1 MSRSIGAAT
10 RVYALL
16 GDPVAH
22 SRSPDLMNAAFA
34 EHGIDAVYVALRCA
48 EADVPTLV
56 RTIAHAGGGGNITVP
71 HKARART
78 AIDRPSEAVVR
89 TGACNTFWAK
99 DGLVHGDNTDVE
111 GIHVATSALI
121 GSARGIRVL
130 LLGAGG
136 AARAA
141 AWAMV
146 EAGAARV
153 DILNRTPHRAAQ
165 LVHGLGTA
173 RLRVAHQIGSAD
185 LLINATTLGLRPH
198 DRLPIREQLL
208 PHFGAVLDLVYHPD
222 ETPLVRA
229 AREAGVPAM
238 DGTLMLLAQGAAAY
252 RCWTGREAP
261 LETMRA
267 ALGVDR
273 SDAVGGR
280 AAAGV
285 ERD

>member
-22 SRSPDLMNAAFA
+22 SRSPDMINAAFA
-34 EHGIDAVYVALRCA
+34 EQRLDAVYVALRCI
-48 EADVPTLV
+48 EQDVPTLV
-56 RTIAHAGGGGNITVP
+56 RTLAHAGGGGNITVP

-89 TGACNTFWAK
+89 TGACNTFWAE
-99 DGLVHGDNTDVE
+99 DGVVYGDNTDVE
-111 GIHVATSALI
+111 GIHVATSELI
-121 GSARGIRVL
+121 GSVAGVRVL

-141 AWAMV
+141 AWALL

-153 DILNRTPHRAAQ
+153 DVLNRTPHRAAQ
-165 LVHGLGTA
+165 LVHGLGTP
-173 RLRVAHQIGSAD
+173 RLRVAHRPGNAD

-198 DRLPIREQLL
+198 DPLPIREHML
-208 PHFGAVLDLVYHPD
+208 PEFGAVLDLVYTAGG
-222 ETPLVRA
+222 TPLVRA
-229 AREAGVPAM
+229 ARAAGVPAM
-238 DGTLMLLAQGAAAY
+238 DGTTMLLAQGAAAY

-261 LETMRA
+261 VETMRA
-267 ALGVDR
+267 VLQRVDGNPAITR
-273 SDAVGGR
+273 SRG
-280 AAAGV
+280 
-285 ERD
+285 

>member
-1 MSRSIGAAT
+1 
-10 RVYALL
+10 
-16 GDPVAH
+16 
-22 SRSPDLMNAAFA
+22 
-34 EHGIDAVYVALRCA
+34 
-48 EADVPTLV
+48 
-56 RTIAHAGGGGNITVP
+56 VP

-141 AWAMV
+141 AWAVGEAGAARAIAVALLGAGGAQRAAAWGRV

-153 DILNRTPHRAAQ
+153 DVLTRTPHRAAQ

-198 DRLPIREQLL
+198 DRLPIR
-208 PHFGAVLDLVYHPD
+208 
-222 ETPLVRA
+222 
-229 AREAGVPAM
+229 
-238 DGTLMLLAQGAAAY
+238 
-252 RCWTGREAP
+252 
-261 LETMRA
+261 
-267 ALGVDR
+267 
-273 SDAVGGR
+273 
-280 AAAGV
+280 
-285 ERD
+285 

>member
-1 MSRSIGAAT
+1 MNRTIGAAT

-16 GDPVAH
+16 GDPVSH
-22 SRSPDLMNAAFA
+22 SRSPDMVNAAFA
-34 EHGIDAVYVALRCA
+34 EQGIDAVYVALRCT

-56 RTIAHAGGGGNITVP
+56 RTIAHTGGGGNITVP

-89 TGACNTFWAK
+89 TGACNTFWAR
-99 DGLVHGDNTDVE
+99 DGLVYGDNTDVE
-111 GIHVATSALI
+111 GVHVATSALI
-121 GSARGIRVL
+121 GSAAGIRVL

-141 AWAMV
+141 AWALI

-153 DILNRTPHRAAQ
+153 DVLNRTPHRAAQ

-185 LLINATTLGLRPH
+185 LLVNATTLGLRPH
-198 DRLPIREQLL
+198 DRLPMRENML
-208 PHFGAVLDLVYHPD
+208 PHFGAVLDLVYQPD

-229 AREAGVPAM
+229 ARQAGVPAM
-238 DGTLMLLAQGAAAY
+238 DGTVMLLAQGAAAY
-252 RCWTGREAP
+252 RCWTGRDAP
-261 LETMRA
+261 LEVMRA
-267 ALGVDR
+267 AL
-273 SDAVGGR
+273 DAGGADPVGR
-280 AAAGV
+280 AAAGA
-285 ERD
+285 DYD